1 MSKTTDFKVFKAKAG
16 LGLMAN
22 RNFKKAETVIEY
34 TGEKITDSEADRR
47 ANRYLFELNDK
58 WTIDGSGRKNTA
70 RYINHSCQP
79 NCEAELDEN
88 EKHIYIKAK
97 RAINVGEELT
107 YHYGKTHFDEY
118 IKPKGCRCNKCS
130 AKKL

>member
-1 MSKTTDFKVFKAKAG
+1 
-16 LGLMAN
+16 MAN